1 MGGLFGGAPKIKM
14 PPPPK
19 PVRAPMPERDIAAM
33 QARTEMKRKQSD
45 FGREATQ
52 LTNKTGGGSK

>member
-19 PVRAPMPERDIAAM
+19 PVRAPMPERDVKAM
-33 QARTEMKRKQSD
+33 QRREETKRRQTD
-45 FGREATQ
+45 FGRQATQ
-52 LTNKTGGGSK
+52 LTEKTGGGSK